1 MKSLK
6 QSEALH
12 GKLEMQ
18 QTLTRDKGAPSLQ
31 STTGTAEKHGFS
43 EHNSSIDSSKINILN
58 LSGTMDI
65 KEQSSSYLNGDFF

>member
-18 QTLTRDKGAPSLQ
+18 QTLTRDKGAPILQ
-31 STTGTAEKHGFS
+31 SPRGKVEKHGFLDL
-43 EHNSSIDSSKINILN
+43 NSSIGSSKINILN
-58 LSGTMDI
+58 LCQTLDN
-65 KEQSSSYLNGDFF
+65 KEESSIYQGEFF